1 MANFGDT
8 YTGID
13 NFSNV
18 IDTVNQVAE
27 VLELEYAVM
36 GNLVMR
42 REIPRGQKVVRIP
55 YQTARFEAQD
65 YTDGDEIP
73 AGQAVGINSLDLSTN
88 ELQITFRITPRG
100 LRQPAVDLAAMAGD
114 MKAKAQAEALE
125 VRLLA
130 LTDDSGSQDLALGGS
145 VDANISH
152 IKTMRRMLRNISHL
166 DGGPPKP
173 PIFCVINPI
182 MEEDLLTDL
191 GVTAAAIGGSSN
203 DVSARVIPSVLQP
216 LINISPSLDDS
227 YFGEI
232 LRIPIF
238 VSGYIGE
245 TIGSVTAPD
254 NGAFFAKSAL
264 ILGVAAEWD
273 TKGFEEA
280 SWPGI
285 IVRSMTDYGARLGP
299 YPKQCIQYDSTIA

>member
-8 YTGID
+8 YTGIA

-18 IDTVNQVAE
+18 IDIVNQVAE

-36 GNLVMR
+36 GNLVTR
-42 REIPRGQKVVRIP
+42 REIPRGQNVVRIP

-65 YTDGDEIP
+65 HTDGDEIP
-73 AGQAVGINSLDLSTN
+73 AGQAVGINTLDLTVN

-130 LTDDSGSQDLALGGS
+130 ITDDSGSQDLGLSNGTDS
-145 VDANISH
+145 NIAH
-152 IKTMRRMLRNISHL
+152 IKTMRRMLRNIAHL
-166 DGGPPKP
+166 SGGPAKP
-173 PIFCVINPI
+173 PIYCVINPI
-182 MEEDLLTDL
+182 QEEDLLTDL
-191 GVTAAAIGGSSN
+191 GVVAASTSSTN
-203 DVSARVIPSVLQP
+203 TQSRVIPAVLEP
-216 LINISPSLDDS
+216 LISISPGLEDS
-227 YFGEI
+227 FFGEI
-232 LRIPIF
+232 LRVPIF
-238 VSGYIGE
+238 VSGYIGT
-245 TIGSVTAPD
+245 TIGSVTSPD
-254 NGAFFAKSAL
+254 NGAFFAKKAL

-299 YPKQCIQYDSTIA
+299 YPSQCIQYDSTIA

>member
-8 YTGID
+8 YTGIS

-36 GNLVMR
+36 GNLVTR
-42 REIPRGQKVVRIP
+42 REIPRGQNVVRIP

-73 AGQAVGINSLDLSTN
+73 AGQAVGINTLDLSVN

-125 VRLLA
+125 VRLLN
-130 LTDDSGSQDLALGGS
+130 LTDNTGSQDLGLGNTT
-145 VDANISH
+145 DANIGH
-152 IKTMRRMLRNISHL
+152 IRVMRRMLRNIAHL
-166 DGGPPKP
+166 DGGPAKP
-173 PIFCVINPI
+173 PIFGVINPI

-191 GVTAAAIGGSSN
+191 GVVAATTGGAN
-203 DVSARVIPSVLQP
+203 TQARVIPAALEP
-216 LINISPSLDDS
+216 LISISPSLDDS

-232 LRIPIF
+232 LRIPLF
-238 VSGYIGE
+238 VSGYIGA

-254 NGAFFAKSAL
+254 NGAIFSKKTL

-299 YPKQCIQYDSTIA
+299 YPKQCIQFDATIA

>member
-18 IDTVNQVAE
+18 VDIVNQVAE

-36 GNLVMR
+36 GNLVTR
-42 REIPRGQKVVRIP
+42 REIPRGQDVVRIP

-73 AGQAVGINSLDLSTN
+73 AGQAVGINTIDLSTN

-130 LTDDSGSQDLALGGS
+130 LTDDSGSQDLGLSNGTDS
-145 VDANISH
+145 NIAH
-152 IKTMRRMLRNISHL
+152 IKTMRRMLRNIAHL

-173 PIFCVINPI
+173 PIYCVINPI
-182 MEEDLLTDL
+182 QEEDLLTDL
-191 GVTAAAIGGSSN
+191 GVVAASTSSTN
-203 DVSARVIPSVLQP
+203 TQSRVIPAVLEP
-216 LINISPSLDDS
+216 LISISPSLEDS

-232 LRIPIF
+232 LRVPLF
-238 VSGYIGE
+238 VSGYIAA
-245 TIGSVTAPD
+245 TIGSVTAPS

-299 YPKQCIQYDSTIA
+299 YPKHCIQYDSTIA

>member
-36 GNLVMR
+36 GNLVER
-42 REIPRGQKVVRIP
+42 REIPRGQNVVRIP

-73 AGQAVGINSLDLSTN
+73 AGQAVGINTIDLSVS

-100 LRQPAVDLAAMAGD
+100 LRQPSPDLAAMAGD

-130 LTDDSGSQDLALGGS
+130 ITDDTGSQDLGLSNGTDS
-145 VDANISH
+145 NISH
-152 IKTMRRMLRNISHL
+152 IKTMRRMMRNISHL
-166 DGGPPKP
+166 NGGPGKP
-173 PIFCVINPI
+173 PIYCVINPI

-191 GVTAAAIGGSSN
+191 GVVAATTGSTN
-203 DVSARVIPSVLQP
+203 TQARVIPAILEP
-216 LINISPSLDDS
+216 LISISPSMDDA

-238 VSGYIGE
+238 VSGYIAA
-245 TIGSVTAPD
+245 TIGSVTAPS
-254 NGAFFAKSAL
+254 NGAFFAKKAL

-285 IVRSMTDYGARLGP
+285 IVRSMTDYGARVGP
-299 YPKQCIQYDSTIA
+299 FPKYCIQFDATLT